1 MDIKIEKMT
10 ISDLTSIKDILQTD
24 FDDFWTYKI
33 LEDELNSPN
42 SYYLVVK
49 SQDKLHTDI
58 VGFAGIKVILDEAD
72 IMNIVVKKSE
82 RNNHIGSFLLE
93 NLINLSKEL
102 NCKSLSLEVNEENI
116 PAISLY
122 KKFGFEQV
130 GFRKNYYKNK
140 NGIVMIKHLNL

>member
-1 MDIKIEKMT
+1 MKNINIYDMTLEDID
-10 ISDLTSIKDILQTD
+10 SLKDSLIVD
-24 FDDFWTYKI
+24 FDDFWTFDVLKSEI
-33 LEDELNSPN
+33 LSNNSK
-42 SYYLVVK
+42 Y
-49 SQDKLHTDI
+49 I
-58 VGFAGIKVILDEAD
+58 VIKNDSEILGFAGIKIILDEAD

-93 NLINLSKEL
+93 NLINLSKKL

-140 NGIVMIKHLNL
+140 NGIVRIKHLNL